1 MWLKFRVKA
10 NYSNYILFNQN
21 LVKEITGVYLVL
33 LILFSD
39 KLKYFSFKVASFKY
53 GCQCSDPTCQC
64 SYILATL

>member
-1 MWLKFRVKA
+1 MWLKFKVIV

-21 LVKEITGVYLVL
+21 LAKEITGVYLVL
-33 LILFSD
+33 LKLFSS